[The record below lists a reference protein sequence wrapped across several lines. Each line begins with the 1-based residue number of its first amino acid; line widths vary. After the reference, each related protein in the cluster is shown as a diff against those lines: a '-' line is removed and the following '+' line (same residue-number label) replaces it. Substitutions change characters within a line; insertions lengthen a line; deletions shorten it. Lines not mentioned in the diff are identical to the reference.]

1 MRTVLLLITIF
12 YHVYCD
18 SNSTVIESRQIKVAS
33 SFKNLRHSSPQHP
46 GTNEHTHILMR
57 QYEIT
62 ENRAYQR
69 LLNGLNTDSAVLDIN
84 GGDTSNFRDLLPAI
98 YVHPSY
104 AHVTDGKG
112 NTEKY
117 FIGIDVIQQMK
128 KNYVVY
134 TAGVNGLSS
143 FENYMSKLGAS
154 VYAFDCTDWKRPE
167 YLFEFYD
174 WCIGKEASFQN
185 NAYSKRK
192 DKHTFFG
199 LQEIQLKFNH
209 PTINM
214 LKMDIEGFE
223 WNLLCRE
230 IIIKPRLH
238 QARVPE
244 QQLFKARI
252 HSVFPLN

>member
-1 MRTVLLLITIF
+1 
-12 YHVYCD
+12 
-18 SNSTVIESRQIKVAS
+18 
-33 SFKNLRHSSPQHP
+33 
-46 GTNEHTHILMR
+46 
-57 QYEIT
+57 
-62 ENRAYQR
+62 
-69 LLNGLNTDSAVLDIN
+69 
-84 GGDTSNFRDLLPAI
+84 
-98 YVHPSY
+98 
-104 AHVTDGKG
+104 
-112 NTEKY
+112 
-117 FIGIDVIQQMK
+117 
-128 KNYVVY
+128 VVY

-154 VYAFDCTDWKRPE
+154 VYPFDCTDWKRPE

-192 DKHTFFG
+192 DNHTFFG
-199 LQEIQLKFNH
+199 LHDTQLKFNH